1 MQEVLIRT
9 NKQGQKEC
17 GNFSFS
23 ARPARYHH
31 VETQDVTI
39 HFSLAWRPIFL
50 QGKKDWPNP
59 AEWLKIS
66 LSGRPLYYSSLGY
79 GNLTSL
85 FHQFYVPFELDGQYD
100 SNTNNINERLAA
112 KRALTKMKALA
123 SDFVESECNDPLWRK
138 AIGRLEFWN
147 HFSIVQFPLLLRA
160 QVKVLPPD
168 CMRCD
173 YDVFPIILAT
183 GCLYNCGFCRF
194 KDGTDHSP
202 RTKMEIESQTDRLL
216 HILRDERTMFK
227 GVFLGNQDALGVSD
241 ELIFYAIALVREKM
255 PWIKNV
261 FLFASAD
268 SFLNKGMSFF
278 SHLEESGLN
287 YFINVGIESVDEAT
301 LALLKKPVAK
311 DVVMAAWHFI
321 NLINQK
327 FPRLEISLN
336 ILVNQG
342 LPRSHWADLF
352 ELLHEEK
359 PFPKGTIYLVP
370 FDEPIGRYFFNK
382 AKAVRMATKRPVRVY
397 NLIGL

>member
-9 NKQGQKEC
+9 NRQGQKEC
-17 GNFSFS
+17 GNFSFP

-31 VETQDVTI
+31 VETEDLTI

-50 QGKKDWPNP
+50 QAKKCWPNP

-79 GNLTSL
+79 GDLASL
-85 FHQFYVPFELDGQYD
+85 FHQFYVPIELGPQRDV
-100 SNTNNINERLAA
+100 SANNVNERVAA
-112 KRALTKMKALA
+112 KMALSKMEALA
-123 SDFVESECNDPLWRK
+123 GANAGAEEKDPLWGK
-138 AIGRLEFWN
+138 VIGGLRFWN
-147 HFSIVQFPLLLRA
+147 RFFIVKFPSLLRA
-160 QVKVLPPD
+160 KVNVLPPD
-168 CMRCD
+168 CMLCD
-173 YDVFPIILAT
+173 YDVFPVILAT

-216 HILRDERTMFK
+216 HTLRDEKTMFK

-241 ELIFYAIALVREKM
+241 GLIFYAIALVREKM

-268 SFLNKGMSFF
+268 SLLKKDMSFF

-287 YFINVGIESVDEAT
+287 YFINVGIESVDET
-301 LALLKKPVAK
+301 TVALLKKPVSK
-311 DVVMAAWHFI
+311 DRVMAAWHFI
-321 NLINQK
+321 NLINQR
-327 FPRLEISLN
+327 FPQVEISLN

-342 LPRSHWADLF
+342 LPHSHWTELF
-352 ELLHEEK
+352 ELLQEET

-382 AKAVRMATKRPVRVY
+382 AKAVRMATKRPVRIY